1 MCESEEN
8 CLIKMKGDKKMFEK
22 FKEKLGLKETEKDEM
37 EFKPFE
43 QTQRAEV
50 ATSIQRES
58 THNDNDD
65 TRSGGV
71 ELKVIRPE
79 SYEEVRTVADNL
91 IAGCTVVLN
100 VEVLDRPVIIRML
113 DFLNGVTY
121 CQDGE
126 IRKVSPS
133 TFIITPHSDIDISDM

>member
-1 MCESEEN
+1 
-8 CLIKMKGDKKMFEK
+8 MFEK
-22 FKEKLGLKETEKDEM
+22 FMEKFAKKEAEKNDM
-37 EFKPFE
+37 EFKPFD
-43 QTQRAEV
+43 QAPRAEITAPQIIEEEAPV
-50 ATSIQRES
+50 QKPE
-58 THNDNDD
+58 
-65 TRSGGV
+65 TRSSGV

-100 VEVLDRPVIIRML
+100 VEALEKPVIFKML

-121 CQDGE
+121 CKDGE
-126 IRKVSPS
+126 IKRVAPS

>member
-1 MCESEEN
+1 
-8 CLIKMKGDKKMFEK
+8 MFEK
-22 FKEKLGLKETEKDEM
+22 LKEKLGLRETEKDEM

-50 ATSIQRES
+50 APITSNETTTAQE
-58 THNDNDD
+58 NDP
-65 TRSGGV
+65 RAGGV

-79 SYEEVRTVADNL
+79 SYDEVRTVADNL

-100 VEVLDRPVIIRML
+100 VEVLDRPVIMRML

-126 IRKVSPS
+126 IRKVAPS
-133 TFIITPHSDIDISDM
+133 TFIITPHSDVDISDM

>member
-1 MCESEEN
+1 
-8 CLIKMKGDKKMFEK
+8 MFEK
-22 FKEKLGLKETEKDEM
+22 FMEKFAKKEAVKDEL

-43 QTQRAEV
+43 QAQKAEITAPKANEEEV
-50 ATSIQRES
+50 S
-58 THNDNDD
+58 TEKHE
-65 TRSGGV
+65 TRSSGV

-79 SYEEVRTVADNL
+79 SYEEVRSVADNL

-100 VEVLDRPVIIRML
+100 VEALEKHVIFRML

-126 IRKVSPS
+126 IKRVAPS

>member
-1 MCESEEN
+1 
-8 CLIKMKGDKKMFEK
+8 MFEK
-22 FKEKLGLKETEKDEM
+22 FMEKFSKKEAEKEEM
-37 EFKPFE
+37 EVKPFE

-50 ATSIQRES
+50 AAPQVKETEVPERKPEPRTS
-58 THNDNDD
+58 
-65 TRSGGV
+65 GV

-100 VEVLDRPVIIRML
+100 VEALDKHVIFRML

-121 CQDGE
+121 TTDGY
-126 IRKVSPS
+126 IKSVAAN
-133 TFIITPHSDIDISDM
+133 TFIITPCDVDVSDEG

>member
-1 MCESEEN
+1 
-8 CLIKMKGDKKMFEK
+8 MFEK
-22 FKEKLGLKETEKDEM
+22 FMEKFSKKEAEKDEM

-50 ATSIQRES
+50 AAPQVKEAEPVAQKPE
-58 THNDNDD
+58 

-71 ELKVIRPE
+71 ELKVIRPA

-100 VEVLDRPVIIRML
+100 VEALDKHAVFRML

-121 CQDGE
+121 CLDGE
-126 IRKVSPS
+126 IKRVAPS
-133 TFIITPHSDIDISDM
+133 TFIITPHSDVDISDM

>member
-1 MCESEEN
+1 
-8 CLIKMKGDKKMFEK
+8 MFEK
-22 FKEKLGLKETEKDEM
+22 FMEKFAKREAQKDEM

-50 ATSIQRES
+50 VAPQAKEADATAEKASES
-58 THNDNDD
+58 
-65 TRSGGV
+65 RSNGV

-91 IAGCTVVLN
+91 LAGCTVVLN
-100 VEVLDRPVIIRML
+100 VEALDKHVIYRML

-126 IRKVSPS
+126 IKRVAPS
-133 TFIITPHSDIDISDM
+133 TFIITPHNDVDISDM

>member
-1 MCESEEN
+1 
-8 CLIKMKGDKKMFEK
+8 MFEK
-22 FKEKLGLKETEKDEM
+22 FMEKFSKREAEKDEM

-50 ATSIQRES
+50 AAPQIKEEAQQEKANES
-58 THNDNDD
+58 
-65 TRSGGV
+65 RSNGV

-79 SYEEVRTVADNL
+79 AYEEVRTVADNL
-91 IAGCTVVLN
+91 LAGCTVVLN
-100 VEVLDRPVIIRML
+100 VEALDKHVIYRML

-126 IRKVSPS
+126 IKRVAPS
-133 TFIITPHSDIDISDM
+133 TFIITPHSDVDISDM

>member
-1 MCESEEN
+1 
-8 CLIKMKGDKKMFEK
+8 MFEK
-22 FKEKLGLKETEKDEM
+22 FMEKFAKRETERDEM

-50 ATSIQRES
+50 YAPKSYEDEAAPQKVENR
-58 THNDNDD
+58 NN
-65 TRSGGV
+65 GV

-100 VEVLDRPVIIRML
+100 VEALDKHVIFRML

-121 CQDGE
+121 CLDGE
-126 IRKVSPS
+126 IKRVAPS
-133 TFIITPHSDIDISDM
+133 TFIITPHSDVDISDM

>member
-1 MCESEEN
+1 
-8 CLIKMKGDKKMFEK
+8 MFEK
-22 FKEKLGLKETEKDEM
+22 FMEKFAKREAEKDEM

-50 ATSIQRES
+50 IAPQVKEA
-58 THNDNDD
+58 D
-65 TRSGGV
+65 TTAEKASDSRSNGV

-91 IAGCTVVLN
+91 LSGCTVVLN
-100 VEVLDRPVIIRML
+100 VEALDKHVIYRML

-126 IRKVSPS
+126 IKRVAPS
-133 TFIITPHSDIDISDM
+133 TFIITPHNDVDISDM

>member
-1 MCESEEN
+1 
-8 CLIKMKGDKKMFEK
+8 MFEK
-22 FKEKLGLKETEKDEM
+22 FMEKFAKREAEKDEM

-50 ATSIQRES
+50 ATARINEDDSPAQK
-58 THNDNDD
+58 ND
-65 TRSGGV
+65 TRANGV

-100 VEVLDRPVIIRML
+100 VEALDKHVIFRML
-113 DFLNGVTY
+113 DFINGVTY

-126 IRKVSPS
+126 IKRVAPS
-133 TFIITPHSDIDISDM
+133 TFIITPHSSVDISDM

>member
-1 MCESEEN
+1 
-8 CLIKMKGDKKMFEK
+8 MFEK
-22 FKEKLGLKETEKDEM
+22 FMEKLSKKEVEKDEL

-43 QTQRAEV
+43 QTQRAEIV
-50 ATSIQRES
+50 APQVKEIEVPEKKPTE
-58 THNDNDD
+58 
-65 TRSGGV
+65 TRSNGV

-100 VEVLDRPVIIRML
+100 VEALDKPVIFRML

-126 IRKVSPS
+126 IKRVAPS
-133 TFIITPHSDIDISDM
+133 TFIITPHSDVDISDM

>member
-1 MCESEEN
+1 
-8 CLIKMKGDKKMFEK
+8 MFEK
-22 FKEKLGLKETEKDEM
+22 FMEKFTRREEPKDEM

-50 ATSIQRES
+50 S
-58 THNDNDD
+58 TTVTPVAHEDKDSD
-65 TRSGGV
+65 EKAGGV

-100 VEVLDRPVIIRML
+100 VEVLDRPTVIRML

-126 IRKVSPS
+126 IKKVAPS

>member
-1 MCESEEN
+1 
-8 CLIKMKGDKKMFEK
+8 MFEK
-22 FKEKLGLKETEKDEM
+22 FMEKLSKRENEKDEM

-43 QTQRAEV
+43 QSQRAEV
-50 ATSIQRES
+50 APQVKEVEPPQQKPE
-58 THNDNDD
+58 
-65 TRSGGV
+65 TRSTGV

-100 VEVLDRPVIIRML
+100 VEALDKHVIFRML

-126 IRKVSPS
+126 IKRVAPS
-133 TFIITPHSDIDISDM
+133 TFIITPHSDVDISDM

>member
-1 MCESEEN
+1 
-8 CLIKMKGDKKMFEK
+8 MFEK
-22 FKEKLGLKETEKDEM
+22 FMEKFARKEVEKDEM

-43 QTQRAEV
+43 QAQRAEV
-50 ATSIQRES
+50 APPQTSEAEAHEKKNES
-58 THNDNDD
+58 
-65 TRSGGV
+65 RSTGV

-100 VEVLDRPVIIRML
+100 VEALDKHVIFRML

-126 IRKVSPS
+126 IKRVAPS
-133 TFIITPHSDIDISDM
+133 TFIITPHSDVDISDM